1 MITGGN
7 EMERLKKTGKSL
19 EAALKEIRTPAKRRA
34 ELTSGMAIRIARE
47 GLSLTQGQLA
57 EKTGLKQSTIS
68 ALENDRETLGVDRA
82 MVLARALKV
91 HPSVLAFPGWEIEAK
106 DVA

>member
-1 MITGGN
+1 
-7 EMERLKKTGKSL
+7 MERLKKTGKNL
-19 EAALKEIRTPAKRRA
+19 GAALKEIRAPAKRRA

-57 EKTGLKQSTIS
+57 KKTGLKQSTIS

-82 MVLARALKV
+82 MVLARALRV
-91 HPSVLAFPGWEIEAK
+91 HPSVLAFPGWEVGAK
-106 DVA
+106 NVV